1 MPRNEPAGALS
12 QVISWL
18 ALLWSIELLDH
29 LLTPMLVSGAPV
41 GQDGALDY
49 IFGLHP
55 WNHAAPLGPQVLWA
69 AIGTVGAPLL
79 HAGWGH
85 LIANS
90 LALAML
96 GLVSLRYSPRL
107 TYVAIGYAAITSA
120 ALTWLIAPA
129 MDDQH
134 NPIVH
139 VGVSG
144 VIFGLVGFLI
154 ANGLLRR
161 GCMPLII
168 AIGVLALYGGAL
180 VGMLPQVAGQ
190 HISWQMHLGGFIGGL
205 AASWHVRNEKA

>member
-18 ALLWSIELLDH
+18 AVLWGIELVDH
-29 LLTPMLVSGAPV
+29 LLTPMLVPGAHL

-49 IFGLHP
+49 LFGLHP
-55 WNHAAPLGPQVLWA
+55 WNHAAPLGSQVLWA

-96 GLVSLRYSPRL
+96 GLLSLRYSARL
-107 TYVAIGYAAITSA
+107 TYVAITYAALISA
-120 ALTWLIAPA
+120 GLTWLIAPA
-129 MDDQH
+129 IDAAG

-144 VIFGLVGFLI
+144 IIFGLVGFLI
-154 ANGLLRR
+154 ANGIVRR
-161 GCMPLII
+161 GCLPLLI
-168 AIGVLALYGGAL
+168 ALGVFFLYGGAL
-180 VGMLPQVAGQ
+180 VGMLPQAAGPN
-190 HISWQMHLGGFIGGL
+190 ISWQMHLGGFVGGL
-205 AASWHVRNEKA
+205 CASWHLRNDKA

>member
-18 ALLWSIELLDH
+18 AVLWSIELLDH
-29 LLTPMLVSGAPV
+29 LLTPMLVSGAPL

-55 WNHAAPLGPQVLWA
+55 WNHAAPLGPQLLWA

-107 TYVAIGYAAITSA
+107 TYVAITYAAITSA
-120 ALTWLIAPA
+120 TLTWLIAPA
-129 MDDQH
+129 IDEQH

-168 AIGVLALYGGAL
+168 ATGVLMLYGGAL
-180 VGMLPQVAGQ
+180 VGMLPHVASQ

-205 AASWHVRNEKA
+205 AASWHVRNDKV